1 MVGGVFLDS
10 DCCSEYRD
18 EHVSPRLGFV
28 IMQVA
33 HFSQNTLG
41 RDIAVGDIHGCFTKL
56 KASLKRIRFDPCKDR
71 LFSVGDLV
79 DRGPESHHVL
89 QWLDLPWFHAICG
102 NHEELTWRRAIGQPI
117 QEVDHRVHGGLWL
130 DDCTFDEQQLIAQRL
145 QALPL
150 AMEIETPLGLVGMVH
165 ADFPYDDWQH
175 IHSDRFDAHDRH
187 VCMWSRDRYVTG
199 YDGMVSNIRALVH
212 GHQTTHKMRQLGNVF
227 FIDTGGWLDDRHF
240 TLLDLKRLVAL

>member
-1 MVGGVFLDS
+1 MRFFRFLDS
-10 DCCSEYRD
+10 ACCSEYRD
-18 EHVSPRLGFV
+18 EHVSPRLGFI

-56 KASLKRIRFDPCKDR
+56 NAALKRIRFDPSKDR

-102 NHEELTWRRAIGQPI
+102 NHEQLTWRRAIGQPI

-130 DDCTFDEQQLIAQRL
+130 DDCTPDEQAFIAQRL

-175 IHSDRFDAHDRH
+175 IHTESFDANDRY

-199 YDGMVSNIRALVH
+199 YDGMVGGIRALVH
-212 GHQTTHKMRQLGNVF
+212 GHQTTHQMRQLGNVF
-227 FIDTGGWLDDRHF
+227 FIDTGGWLDDGHF